1 MSKKFVLVLSLI
13 VIFGTAVLTL
23 VLNSDSPQPVSKVEF
38 WAAVS
43 QAQSFYNQQKILGED
58 FSSGPCL
65 TNALMEDWVLDIA
78 HNPRQPI
85 DDLPEN
91 QCPAYLEGRVRHF
104 VELDPDGNLIRAR

>member
-1 MSKKFVLVLSLI
+1 MPKKFVLILSLTVI
-13 VIFGTAVLTL
+13 VGTAALTIA
-23 VLNSDSPQPVSKVEF
+23 LNSNSPQPVSKVEF
-38 WAAVS
+38 WAAVN

-65 TNALMEDWVLDIA
+65 TNALTPDWVLDIV

-91 QCPAYLEGRVRHF
+91 QCPAYLEGRARHF
-104 VELDPDGNLIRAR
+104 VELDPDGNLVRAR